1 MACQDL
7 HGSTR
12 RWYRVWK
19 MEEFLSKLEKMETKT
34 GYIDPRFAVRANAS
48 IDLQLRETT
57 ELKRKSKTT
66 TSESAMAKQ
75 HKRKE
80 GSRQHTLTL
89 VCGGRLPPVTREQI
103 LRIQPV
109 TKERIPP
116 SQPVIRS
123 HTTDS
128 SISSR
133 SQRTDSAFHP
143 VTREWILRVSTN
155 HPINTDRIRGVLA
168 RHIGSPENT
177 YCRSCQSSG
186 QQSPHF

>member
-19 MEEFLSKLEKMETKT
+19 MKEFLSKLEKMETKT

-155 HPINTDRIRGVLA
+155 HPINTDRIGG
-168 RHIGSPENT
+168 GSSQAHRVT
-177 YCRSCQSSG
+177 
-186 QQSPHF
+186 